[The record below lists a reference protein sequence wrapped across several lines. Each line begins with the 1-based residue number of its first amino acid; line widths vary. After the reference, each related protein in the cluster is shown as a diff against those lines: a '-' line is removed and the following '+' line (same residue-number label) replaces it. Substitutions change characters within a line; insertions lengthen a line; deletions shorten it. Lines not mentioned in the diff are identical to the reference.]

1 MIHDRRIALLYRLG
15 SLIFTMIGLLAVMGV
30 FDGEFDPS
38 LLVYYT
44 LQSNLLALVLF
55 AMLSIRTLKG
65 LQADGQ
71 AGTAGYLARFE
82 MVVVIDLLLTLL
94 VYWVLLAPG
103 FFTMDGPYSPFK
115 FGSLAT
121 HLVTP
126 LLCLLDY
133 IFFTDSGHLKYKDV
147 FAVLVYP
154 LTYLAGTSIAGVL
167 GYVYRIEADGKAAR
181 FPYFFYDFDR
191 IGAQALFY
199 IGALIVF
206 FLLLSHGFYWVDK
219 KVIKPVL
226 LPK

>member
-15 SLIFTMIGLLAVMGV
+15 SLIFTLFGLLAVIGV
-30 FDGEFDPS
+30 FAGEFNPS

-55 AMLSIRTLKG
+55 AMLSIRTLKR
-65 LQADGQ
+65 LRKDGQ
-71 AGTAGYLARFE
+71 FGKTGYAARFE

-103 FFTMDGPYSPFK
+103 FFSMDGPYSPFK

-133 IFFTDSGHLKYKDV
+133 ILFTDSGHLKYKDV

-154 LTYLAGTSIAGVL
+154 LAYLVGTSIAGLL
-167 GYVYRIEADGKAAR
+167 GYVYRIEPDGEAAR

-191 IGAQALFY
+191 IGAQALLY
-199 IGALIVF
+199 IGALIAF
-206 FLLLSHGFYWVDK
+206 FLLLSHVFYWVDK
-219 KVIKPVL
+219 KVRKSVI
-226 LPK
+226 